1 MKKALVVSLILSFVL
16 FLIMGINYIGNEK
29 MIKNYQNEIYK
40 VNSLDVLGFFQPYI
54 APYNRGNI
62 DYQLGNYD
70 QAIEEYKKALEK
82 HPPQKKECM
91 IRINLALAMVAGI
104 DFENLTADQVDET
117 IQILEEAIDVLVE
130 KNCANRDHQSGHN
143 VDAQQ
148 LEIELQQIIDALKN
162 ASSSGDGEDNRQQ
175 PDDGSKEQNDPA
187 QGGETKEKSELQQK
201 FEEQQKDVQKERND
215 MYEINELYKM
225 DFDYSDAPV
234 W

>member
-1 MKKALVVSLILSFVL
+1 MKKTLVVSLILSFIL

-29 MIKNYQNEIYK
+29 MIRNYRNEIYK
-40 VNSLDVLGFFQPYI
+40 VNNLDVLGFFQPYI

-62 DYQLGNYD
+62 DYQLGNYEK
-70 QAIEEYKKALEK
+70 AVEEYQSALEK
-82 HPPQKKECM
+82 HPPHKKECM

-104 DFENLTADQVDET
+104 DFENLTSEQVEET
-117 IQILEEAIDVLVE
+117 IQILNQAIDVLVE

-143 VDAQQ
+143 ADAQQ
-148 LEIELQQIIDALKN
+148 LEIELQQIIDALEN
-162 ASSSGDGEDNRQQ
+162 ADSSENGEDNKQQ
-175 PDDGSKEQNDPA
+175 NGDSKEQENPE

-225 DFDYSDAPV
+225 EFDYSDDPV